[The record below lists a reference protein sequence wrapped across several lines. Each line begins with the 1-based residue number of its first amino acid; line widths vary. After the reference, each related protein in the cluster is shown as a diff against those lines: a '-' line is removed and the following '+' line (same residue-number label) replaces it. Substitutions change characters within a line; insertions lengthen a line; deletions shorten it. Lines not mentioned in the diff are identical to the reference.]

1 MSPGTSGATT
11 GLVAVL
17 FTDQDLIVW
26 QKYGQWLGRLLSV
39 FMLATA
45 IWTSGGSPNQTLL

>member
-1 MSPGTSGATT
+1 MSPGTGGATT
-11 GLVAVL
+11 GLVAVF

-26 QKYGQWLGRLLSV
+26 QKYGQQLGRLLSV

-45 IWTSGGSPNQTLL
+45 VWISGGGPNWTLL